1 MPSQISR
8 WSPGVCAAPN
18 TGTKNK
24 MVSKPSRATARK
36 TTTPSMSSCV
46 RPSAPLLVIELN
58 ATASPMLTST
68 AAPIPR

>member
-24 MVSKPSRATARK
+24 MVSK
-36 TTTPSMSSCV
+36 PSMSSCV